1 MGDVAIAPT
10 DPNTSLSRLGSIAPD
25 ALVMPLPAM
34 RITMPELPTYGG
46 PAVNV
51 SVAPP
56 PKQSVLSGKVL
67 AVVLLTL
74 VLLEALLAI
83 NNIVTATIAL
93 ALVALV
99 VIVAVDSGDGLGL
112 AALEAEDDPRGARRR
127 QRGTRRSAGPSRSAS
142 FVHS

>member
-1 MGDVAIAPT
+1 MMKPGTLALVLPDDRPSDAALVASRHSKPPPEPWEKKKPGDDVPQEDVALAPT

-25 ALVMPLPAM
+25 ALVIPLPAM

-67 AVVLLTL
+67 AVVLLTGAL
-74 VLLEALLAI
+74 VLLGGAFILFRWLL
-83 NNIVTATIAL
+83 TPP
-93 ALVALV
+93 
-99 VIVAVDSGDGLGL
+99 G
-112 AALEAEDDPRGARRR
+112 
-127 QRGTRRSAGPSRSAS
+127 
-142 FVHS
+142 H